1 MRAISI
7 PYVIYQTVPRR
18 ALFVLLA
25 CATLAFI
32 AANVVFLGFSVRAGA
47 ANARANARAE
57 KLSTLIA
64 EWEAHVSKQDTVTP
78 VEAAARGFS
87 APASLSYAT
96 KRALGSAVHL
106 GNEL

>member
-7 PYVIYQTVPRR
+7 PYATYQTAPRR

-25 CATLAFI
+25 GSAVALV

-57 KLSTLIA
+57 GLSLRIA
-64 EWEAHVSKQDTVTP
+64 EWEARVSKQDTVTL
-78 VEAAARGFS
+78 VEAAARGFGT
-87 APASLSYAT
+87 PASLSYAT
-96 KRALGSAVHL
+96 KRALGSAVHF